1 MTGTTLD
8 WQKHC
13 KAEFKEYCEVHEEH
27 FPLNNI
33 NDEKTRRAIYLVP
46 TANFQVRYTFICLTT
61 GHCITRKQF
70 SVVPMHASIFN
81 RMEELATID
90 KKTDEELTFEDQSNN
105 QIPNEYTDD
114 IIEGAV
120 TAVFDE
126 GGANTMS
133 KMATELGIKIL
144 GVGYID
150 NITQERTQE

>member
-1 MTGTTLD
+1 
-8 WQKHC
+8 
-13 KAEFKEYCEVHEEH
+13 
-27 FPLNNI
+27 
-33 NDEKTRRAIYLVP
+33 
-46 TANFQVRYTFICLTT
+46 
-61 GHCITRKQF
+61 
-70 SVVPMHASIFN
+70 MHASIFN

-150 NITQERTQE
+150 NITQERTQEWIR

>member
-1 MTGTTLD
+1 
-8 WQKHC
+8 
-13 KAEFKEYCEVHEEH
+13 
-27 FPLNNI
+27 
-33 NDEKTRRAIYLVP
+33 
-46 TANFQVRYTFICLTT
+46 
-61 GHCITRKQF
+61 
-70 SVVPMHASIFN
+70 MHASIFN
-81 RMEELATID
+81 RMEELATIN

-126 GGANTMS
+126 GDANTMS

-150 NITQERTQE
+150 NITQERTQEWIR